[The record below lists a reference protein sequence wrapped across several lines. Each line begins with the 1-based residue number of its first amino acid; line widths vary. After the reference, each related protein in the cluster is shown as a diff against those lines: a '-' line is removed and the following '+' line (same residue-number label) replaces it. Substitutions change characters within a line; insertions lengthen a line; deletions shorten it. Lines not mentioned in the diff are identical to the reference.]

1 MARYTVKFVAGE
13 RQGSLLVLLSP
24 SQPCSALCDAVRKR
38 RNDLNLDGVE
48 ATLHLEDA
56 DGPELYPADALS
68 DVLPGAKETV
78 VVVFQVSTRICSLS
92 RQSAPLLMDIPC
104 GIRSR
109 LASIAYN
116 ARSHRL
122 TIVF

>member
-1 MARYTVKFVAGE
+1 MSGLARYTVKFVAAE

-56 DGPELYPADALS
+56 DGPELYPADSLS
-68 DVLPGAKETV
+68 DILPGAKETV
-78 VVVFQVSTRICSLS
+78 VVVFQVSTRSCSLS
-92 RQSAPLLMDIPC
+92 RQPASSTP
-104 GIRSR
+104 GRSLR
-109 LASIAYN
+109 RPSNTSFSRIQHE
-116 ARSHRL
+116 SS
-122 TIVF
+122 